1 MAEPLV
7 IQFAAD
13 TSRAQSAMASLTA
26 QVVGNMTQI
35 GVAMAGGAANANG
48 FGAALEGMK
57 ANAVRTA
64 TAVGADVKAIAGAT
78 GAAVAA
84 EGATLQSVASAFTA
98 AAVTSNTATA
108 SARAGVAATATALG
122 TVSAQLPA
130 LGQLAVALGV
140 AGGAYLTIST
150 AVSAANAQIARF
162 TALSAEAERTGF
174 GIGILQ
180 RFQDVA
186 KEAGLAVEEIDH
198 ALRHAAQATTPR
210 FEQDNPVR
218 KQLTDLF
225 QSGYTGDFQ
234 SKGLADYLGARDAE
248 TRLRAVVTALRELRD
263 LGLSLAAV
271 DLAEKVFGADT
282 AERIRTG
289 RLDIEAI
296 ADALDRKR
304 DDLIT
309 QEQVDR
315 AVDFRDRLDAAYAAI
330 AKVLETS
337 LAVTEAGY
345 AIDRAWLAVVETTA
359 RAAVNAGQFLDA
371 MLKAAR
377 AGDGQ
382 SPLAPRQRL
391 PGEGS
396 LGADLGEI
404 AGQSARGRTLYD
416 RPIGPERPAEFITDP
431 PEPPRRPLSFFTEQA
446 HARPAHPRD
455 GGAGAAADPLETFV
469 HGLEKSA
476 AAAKAE
482 AEAFDRSD
490 AEKNVAVQ
498 LARAQEIASQNGRS
512 LTEAETQAVTRAA
525 HAVAQYRDQLAD
537 LEQQQ
542 RQGAETAR
550 FFGDTVANSLADAI
564 VNGRTF
570 ADILRGVQAQL
581 GRAALQAVF
590 TGQGPLA
597 GPFGTAPAASAP
609 AGGNAV
615 GGLAGLFG
623 GGFSLAGFDPLP
635 AHFAANGGPVQAGQ
649 PVTVGE
655 MGREVFVPQQNGTMF
670 PLAKGPGWGAAAGPI
685 ALTVDVSGARG
696 NQEIMSMVHAGVA
709 AGMAQ
714 TEQRIGRS
722 INGIV
727 ANGRRRY
734 ARA

>member
-1 MAEPLV
+1 
-7 IQFAAD
+7 
-13 TSRAQSAMASLTA
+13 
-26 QVVGNMTQI
+26 
-35 GVAMAGGAANANG
+35 
-48 FGAALEGMK
+48 MK

-597 GPFGTAPAASAP
+597 GPFGTAPAASARP
-609 AGGNAV
+609 AATRWAASPACSAV
-615 GGLAGLFG
+615 G
-623 GGFSLAGFDPLP
+623 SPRRVRS
-635 AHFAANGGPVQAGQ
+635 AARAFRGQ
-649 PVTVGE
+649 WRP
-655 MGREVFVPQQNGTMF
+655 
-670 PLAKGPGWGAAAGPI
+670 GPGRATRHRGRDGPRGVRAAAERD
-685 ALTVDVSGARG
+685 DVSPGEG
-696 NQEIMSMVHAGVA
+696 PGV
-709 AGMAQ
+709 
-714 TEQRIGRS
+714 
-722 INGIV
+722 
-727 ANGRRRY
+727 GRRR
-734 ARA
+734 RADRAHGGCLRGAGQSGDHEHGPCGGRRGHGADGTAHRPQHQRHRRQRAAALRPGLTDGDLRRRRPRRSIG